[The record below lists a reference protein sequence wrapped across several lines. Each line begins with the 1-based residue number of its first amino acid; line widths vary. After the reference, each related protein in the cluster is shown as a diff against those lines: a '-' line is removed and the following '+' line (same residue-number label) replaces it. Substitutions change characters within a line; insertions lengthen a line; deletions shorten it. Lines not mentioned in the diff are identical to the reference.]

1 MIKNLT
7 IIGYL
12 FFFLQTERVHS
23 KLIISEFVTNNNGTL
38 LDEDDDPS
46 DWIELLN
53 TSEKPI
59 SLEGYYLTDEEDNLK
74 KWKLPNEVIPA
85 NDYFLVFASG
95 KDRIN
100 EISSSH
106 ANFSLSSSGEY
117 LALTFNGLPVSEF
130 SPKYPNQYKD
140 ISYGYNFEEKI
151 EGYFA
156 EITDR
161 KSVV

>member
-23 KLIISEFVTNNNGTL
+23 ELIISEFVTNNNGDL
-38 LDEDDDPS
+38 LDEDGDPS

-53 TSEKPI
+53 TSETPI

-85 NDYFLVFASG
+85 NDYFLVFAS
-95 KDRIN
+95 
-100 EISSSH
+100 
-106 ANFSLSSSGEY
+106 
-117 LALTFNGLPVSEF
+117 
-130 SPKYPNQYKD
+130 
-140 ISYGYNFEEKI
+140 
-151 EGYFA
+151 
-156 EITDR
+156 
-161 KSVV
+161 